1 MATRWKEQM
10 IEIMLDLRDQGLTE
24 AKIAAKLNI
33 IFMTDRFSTD
43 SVNRKIRDL
52 KRSGYI
58 EKNKHSGRWSTPIG
72 LKREGENY
80 EKEQQKQRNKGGR
93 PRKNFR
99 QQMRGNSTPWDGFTN
114 PR

>member
-1 MATRWKEQM
+1 MATRWRE
-10 IEIMLDLRDQGLTE
+10 EHVETMLSYRDRGLTE
-24 AKIAAKLNI
+24 AKIAAKLNL
-33 IFMTDRFSTD
+33 IFMTKRFTTN

-52 KRSGYI
+52 KKSGYL
-58 EKNKHSGRWSTPIG
+58 EKNKHTGRWSAPSG
-72 LKREGENY
+72 KKREGENY

-99 QQMRGNSTPWDGFTN
+99 QQMRRNSTPWDGFTN